1 MGFFSGIGSAVKA
14 VKPALAQQIQQPVAS
29 VVSGAPVAVS
39 GGGFGLTSGLLSL
52 LNDPAIRAK
61 LNLSTPAAQEVAPA
75 ATAAPAA
82 PSLSMNQQNF
92 MNTDA
97 YKQAYSNYLQSLA
110 PNSSPV
116 TPKGVSY
123 IDIYDEMSR
132 DSANLRP
139 FRRS

>member
-1 MGFFSGIGSAVKA
+1 MGFSSMIKAPMGQLIASGAI
-14 VKPALAQQIQQPVAS
+14 QPVAKAVGS
-29 VVSGAPVAVS
+29 SPSGAVQ
-39 GGGFGLTSGLLSL
+39 GGGLSMTSGLLSL

-61 LNLSTPAAQEVAPA
+61 LNLSTPAAQEVATA

-139 FRRS
+139 FKRR